1 MKELHVLNLGA
12 GVQSTTIY
20 MKMCDGEIPAADVA
34 IFADTQE
41 EPALV
46 MKHLEWLQK
55 QDGPPIM
62 IRTRGKLGDHLMM
75 GISHRGAKS
84 RFAAVPF
91 FTKKPDGEVGI
102 TSRQCSKEY
111 KTAVVDKAIR
121 REVLG
126 LKPKQRV
133 PKGVIVH
140 QYFGISLD
148 EARRSVNI
156 KQRVEDHKSFR
167 THFPLLDPPGMTR
180 GECHQ
185 YLAKRVPHVVPKS
198 SCVFCPYHDD
208 ALWLDLKNNQ
218 PEDFA
223 RAVEIDE
230 AIRVPGRIVNKNIK
244 ADRFAHRTCKPLK
257 DVEFRHERQLNMF
270 VTECEGMCGV

>member
-1 MKELHVLNLGA
+1 MKEHHILNLGA

-20 MKMCDGEIPAADVA
+20 MKMVDGEIPPTELA

-62 IRTRGKLGDHLMM
+62 IRTRGKLGDDLMN
-75 GISHRGAKS
+75 GVNSTRQRI
-84 RFAAVPF
+84 AAVPF
-91 FTKKPDGEVGI
+91 FTMINGELAM
-102 TSRQCSKEY
+102 TRRQCSKEY
-111 KTAVVDKAIR
+111 KSDVIVKAIR

-133 PKGVIVH
+133 PKDTTVH

-148 EARRSVNI
+148 EARRAINI
-156 KQRVEDHKSFR
+156 KERVESHKYFQA
-167 THFPLLDPPGMTR
+167 HFPLLDAPGMTR

-185 YLAKRVPHVVPKS
+185 YLDKRVPHTVPKS
-198 SCVFCPYHDD
+198 SCTFCPYHDD

-230 AIRVPGRIVNKNIK
+230 ALRVPGNIVNRNMNSSMY
-244 ADRFAHRTCKPLK
+244 AHRTCQPLK
-257 DVEFRHERQLNMF
+257 DVEFKHERQLNMF
-270 VTECEGMCGV
+270 VGECEGMCGI